1 MSASAADP
9 DSVRS
14 FRPTSGT
21 AVGWTGVALATVG
34 LVTALVGDHTLG
46 GARFALAAAV
56 FGLLVHCFMLRPRLV
71 IGRTDLELRNPFAS
85 WHVPLAGVRRV
96 VVRAVTRVY
105 TDERRFDGVA
115 VGRPARSLARGR
127 PARQDTIG
135 VPGFG
140 ASRLT
145 QPAESTRLPKGQ
157 LDADMTADFVVE
169 QILYAAD
176 RARAAS
182 PVPEAGPHAPS
193 GPARTWAWPEL
204 VLLVVLVV
212 GLVLSLLIVA
222 LAAIIGVREWRQA
235 DSGEMVELGHR
246 DVLIVLAAMLF
257 VPPLFE
263 PLGAYVTLGLFGAVL
278 LVLVA
283 RTSFVIAGMSAVI
296 AMAACWYFFQVALGL
311 QLPIGPF

>member
-1 MSASAADP
+1 MSTNAAEGD
-9 DSVRS
+9 DVRS

-21 AVGWTGVALATVG
+21 AVGWAGVVLAAA
-34 LVTALVGDHTLG
+34 ALVDVLVDGHTRS
-46 GARFALAAAV
+46 GARFGLGAAI
-56 FGLLVHCFMLRPRLV
+56 FGVLIWCFMLRPRVV
-71 IGRTDLELRNPFAS
+71 IRPAELELRNPFGS
-85 WHVPLAGVRRV
+85 WHVPLASVRRV
-96 VVRAVTRVY
+96 AVRAVTRVY

-182 PVPEAGPHAPS
+182 PASEAGPHAPS
-193 GPARTWAWPEL
+193 GTPARTWAWPEL

-212 GLVLSLLIVA
+212 GLVLSLLI
-222 LAAIIGVREWRQA
+222 
-235 DSGEMVELGHR
+235 
-246 DVLIVLAAMLF
+246 
-257 VPPLFE
+257 
-263 PLGAYVTLGLFGAVL
+263 
-278 LVLVA
+278 
-283 RTSFVIAGMSAVI
+283 
-296 AMAACWYFFQVALGL
+296 
-311 QLPIGPF
+311 